1 MVVAIMALELVV
13 AFIQAFVFSALA
25 CVYLNEVINLDHGH

>member
-1 MVVAIMALELVV
+1 LVV

-25 CVYLNEVINLDHGH
+25 CVYLNEVLNLDHGH